1 VGEKGRVVVVGEGGR
16 VGDLL
21 GLVSVSDVMVVESG
35 IINQGI
41 RSDDRIG
48 KHKSGTGRRY

>member
-1 VGEKGRVVVVGEGGR
+1 MGEKGRVVVVGEGGR